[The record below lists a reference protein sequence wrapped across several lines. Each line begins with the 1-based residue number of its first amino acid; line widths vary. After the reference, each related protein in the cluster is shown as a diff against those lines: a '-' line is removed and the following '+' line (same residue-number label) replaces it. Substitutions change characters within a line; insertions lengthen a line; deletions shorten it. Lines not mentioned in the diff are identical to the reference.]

1 MIDTLE
7 FLDELKGTFEPSQ
20 AEALA
25 RLMGRLYKELANT
38 VTKAEFVELTRV
50 VNELSN
56 NIKTL
61 SERIDRL
68 AEFQVKAE
76 ERFAKVEERL
86 TRLEKVVEELAEA
99 QKRTEDR
106 LTRLEKVV
114 EELAEA
120 QKRTEERLNELAE
133 AQKRTEER
141 LTRLEKVVEE
151 LAEAQKRTEEVIKEL
166 AKDLG
171 VTKRQLGD
179 LSDTV
184 GYTLENSAYKALPE
198 LLKRDYGIKV
208 IGRLKRGY
216 LRDIHGRPVE
226 VNILG
231 EATKN
236 GKRITIIGESKARL
250 SKKAIDKFVE
260 KRLKAF
266 GGVIKDIFPVI
277 VTHMISEPDAEEHA
291 KKKGVALYYS
301 YDF

>member
-1 MIDTLE
+1 MIDTFE
-7 FLDELKGTFEPSQ
+7 FLDELKGAFEPSQ
-20 AEALA
+20 AEVLA

-99 QKRTEDR
+99 QK
-106 LTRLEKVV
+106 K
-114 EELAEA
+114 
-120 QKRTEERLNELAE
+120 TEERLN
-133 AQKRTEER
+133 
-141 LTRLEKVVEE
+141 E